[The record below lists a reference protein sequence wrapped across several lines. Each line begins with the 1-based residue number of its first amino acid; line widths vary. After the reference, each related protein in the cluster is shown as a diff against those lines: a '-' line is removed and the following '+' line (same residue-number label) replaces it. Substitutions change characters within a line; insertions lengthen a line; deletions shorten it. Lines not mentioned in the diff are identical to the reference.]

1 VDPARLGAVITK
13 TVTIAPRAGNPA
25 PRIGEVAGGML
36 NSIGLENVGLARF
49 RAEKVPKLASLGAT
63 IIASIGG
70 ETVDEL
76 ATLLGTLA
84 PEPAIAA
91 FEVNFS
97 CPNVNE
103 GGARYWTD
111 VRRLETTLEEL
122 RRLTDKPLI
131 AKLSPDVTSI
141 AELAVACEAGGAD
154 AITAVNTFVAMS
166 VDIASGRSRLNR
178 VTGGLSGPAI
188 KPLAL
193 ARCAECV
200 QAVRIPVIGSGG
212 VMNAR
217 DALEFLAIGAV
228 AVQVGTASFVR
239 PLAALDV
246 LEGIGAELE
255 ASGAPTLDAWRE
267 QLRERAAT
275 AHAGGPSLV
284 ASARE
289 VEMSEPAERR
299 R

>member
-1 VDPARLGAVITK
+1 
-13 TVTIAPRAGNPA
+13 
-25 PRIGEVAGGML
+25 
-36 NSIGLENVGLARF
+36 
-49 RAEKVPKLASLGAT
+49 
-63 IIASIGG
+63 
-70 ETVDEL
+70 
-76 ATLLGTLA
+76 
-84 PEPAIAA
+84 
-91 FEVNFS
+91 
-97 CPNVNE
+97 
-103 GGARYWTD
+103 
-111 VRRLETTLEEL
+111 
-122 RRLTDKPLI
+122 
-131 AKLSPDVTSI
+131 
-141 AELAVACEAGGAD
+141 
-154 AITAVNTFVAMS
+154 
-166 VDIASGRSRLNR
+166 
-178 VTGGLSGPAI
+178 
-188 KPLAL
+188 
-193 ARCAECV
+193 V